1 MRNPTVIVPA
11 ATAPQIYAPRVTPR
25 AVVPSEA
32 LVTRQV
38 PVPVPVTPQMP
49 QTASKVRAA
58 VGSKLPSMEL
68 DFGFPPEKVN
78 IAERSKGKRLFL
90 VGLPGAFTPT

>member
-1 MRNPTVIVPA
+1 
-11 ATAPQIYAPRVTPR
+11 
-25 AVVPSEA
+25 
-32 LVTRQV
+32 
-38 PVPVPVTPQMP
+38 
-49 QTASKVRAA
+49 
-58 VGSKLPSMEL
+58 MEL